1 MNIQKFKR
9 KQFGTLTTITSPKT
23 GKTMFIGKEVA
34 EMWGHSNLTQSLS
47 RLCDKTEYIKINLSN
62 FSEFKSQLLNLNLI
76 VGKNAPTIMLIFE
89 SALYKLAL
97 SSSLDKAKPFRD
109 WVTQH
114 VLPSIRETGYYS
126 IADSK
131 KEMSVHTSVGY
142 QKHNSKKVN
151 ELNYNNGGVYE
162 AINHNRLNCKLHTG
176 MNPKQVKQIGREMG
190 LKSIETT
197 SAKDVIR
204 KINPPL
210 ACAMSF
216 TDNLVRQGY
225 DINSVSKLSLECA
238 VPLFQGMIE
247 LGAIPFELNQ

>member
-1 MNIQKFKR
+1 MDIHKFKR
-9 KQFGTLTTITSPKT
+9 KEFGVLTTITNPKT
-23 GKTMFIGKEVA
+23 GKTMFVGREVA
-34 EMWGHSNLTQSLS
+34 AMWGHTNLTQAIS
-47 RLCDKTEYIKINLSN
+47 RLCNKEEYIKVNLSN
-62 FSEFKSQLLNLNLI
+62 FKQFKKQLLDNNLI
-76 VGKNAPTIMLIFE
+76 VGIQAPTITLITE
-89 SALYKLAL
+89 SALYKLAI
-97 SSSLDKAKPFRD
+97 SSNLEKAKPFRD
-109 WVTQH
+109 WITQH
-114 VLPSIRETGYYS
+114 ILPSIRETGYYS

-131 KEMSVHTSVGY
+131 KEMSVHTSIGY

-176 MNPKQVKQIGREMG
+176 MSPKQVKQLGKDMG

-197 SAKDVIR
+197 SAKDVMR